1 MTELIR
7 KWFESTSKLAHRVD
21 LFNKYCKILKHIIGI
36 YEDRSIKIY
45 EEIYEGYA
53 KTKEQPKNKEKGG
66 SKSKDL
72 IPLSENDKKLLNGTL
87 DINIEYEVFKN
98 NDCICALQDLIIKKL
113 GNFKKISEKAKEI
126 EDALAAEKKEKDEL
140 TEAAE
145 DMAKELENAE
155 NDLADQ
161 KIKAQ
166 EALAALEEAKDEALA
181 AAEEAKDAALAAL
194 QQKMADIENMLNL
207 ERYKVKTCEDEKA
220 NAKKLEGELQ
230 KALEEE
236 KANAKKLEGELAN
249 EKANAKK
256 LGEDLGEEKAKAQK
270 LEDELEKSLGEA
282 QKAEADAKKL
292 EEELAKAKKAE
303 DQLAAE
309 KVRAK
314 KRDTEMNKAFKDKE
328 TALNKANNAIADIAR
343 LSAEINK
350 LKADLENKD
359 FIMDPK
365 FKNFLLGLGI
375 IVPGNSGNDTYISN
389 FDKQIINN
397 INEKDI
403 DKIVKNIEKYLG
415 EMKINSRVVYKKME
429 KDKIHAIASD
439 TASVAKNIRQKLAS
453 QVTTIQS
460 V

>member
-36 YEDRSIKIY
+36 SEDRSIKIY

-53 KTKEQPKNKEKGG
+53 KTKEDPKNKEKGG

-140 TEAAE
+140 TEVAK

-220 NAKKLEGELQ
+220 NAKKLEGELHKALAEEKANAKKLEGELQ

-236 KANAKKLEGELAN
+236 KANAKKLEDEL
-249 EKANAKK
+249 ANAKK

-270 LEDELEKSLGEA
+270 LEDELEKSLG
-282 QKAEADAKKL
+282 DAKKL

-303 DQLAAE
+303 DELAAE
-309 KVRAK
+309 KARAK
-314 KRDTEMNKAFKDKE
+314 KRDAEMNKAFKDKE
-328 TALNKANNAIADIAR
+328 TALNKANKE
-343 LSAEINK
+343 LEE
-350 LKADLENKD
+350 LKKKS
-359 FIMDPK
+359 FITDDK
-365 FKNFLLGLGI
+365 FKNFLLGLQLI
-375 IVPGNSGNDTYISN
+375 KPGNTTDGRKSYISN
-389 FDKQIINN
+389 NLRNQN
-397 INEKDI
+397 IDENVKNLPLSKNEKAN
-403 DKIVKNIEKYLG
+403 IV
-415 EMKINSRVVYKKME
+415 V
-429 KDKIHAIASD
+429 D
-439 TASVAKNIRQKLAS
+439 TNNLIKHIFTNYTSK
-453 QVTTIQS
+453 
-460 V
+460 